1 MAVVKKSAEIAA
13 VPAKVL
19 AIMLDVTEHP
29 KWQKEVD
36 SIDILEADA
45 QGRPLKTK
53 VNISAMGQ
61 NASYSLQYEYPTET
75 SFASQLLD
83 GADTTVTTLNNF
95 TFAATATATG
105 TTIEVTQEI
114 DLKWPLPGFMID
126 QLALKG
132 VKDMIKNLTAQAE
145 AS

>member
-1 MAVVKKSAEIAA
+1 VAVVKKSAQIAA
-13 VPAKVL
+13 APEKVL

-29 KWQKEVD
+29 KWQKEVE
-36 SIDILEADA
+36 SIDILEADD
-45 QGRPLKTK
+45 QGRPLRTK

-61 NASYSLQYEYPTET
+61 NASYSLQYQYPTGT
-75 SFASQLLD
+75 SFAYQLAE
-83 GADTTVTTLNNF
+83 GEETTVTTLNNF
-95 TFAATATATG
+95 TFAANPSADG
-105 TTIEVTQEI
+105 TSIDVTQEI

-145 AS
+145 SA